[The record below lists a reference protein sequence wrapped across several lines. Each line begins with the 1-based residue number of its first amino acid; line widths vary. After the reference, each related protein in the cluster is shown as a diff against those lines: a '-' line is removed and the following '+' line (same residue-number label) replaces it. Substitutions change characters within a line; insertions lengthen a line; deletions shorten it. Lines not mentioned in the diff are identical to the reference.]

1 MQFDLR
7 DLKTPAGLHE
17 QSHTTEWL
25 LTSGQG
31 GFAMGTVSGVPSR
44 RYHGLLVAS
53 LRPPVN
59 RLMTLSAL
67 AETYVEQGPGGIER
81 RSDLSSFRFSGSTL
95 HPRGV
100 DFLTGFR
107 KDHAVHFRYEIPAN
121 EAFAGAAITKSVV
134 LVRQR
139 PAVLVR
145 YTIENRGKQP
155 CRLTIR
161 PLVAMRDFH
170 SLQLRDL
177 SANKYRTDPTPTG
190 VSITVPN
197 LQQAAAAGATGSTLL
212 IESSEAG
219 FTRDEQWWY
228 NFFYEIEQARGYDAL
243 EDLYHPGAFD
253 FLATPGT
260 SEVTIRA
267 TLGTMPLDRF
277 DEAVAEH
284 DKHLKRLL
292 AATHVTMGSAFGPQ
306 GRLAGHEVLKQLP
319 KLIAAADDF
328 VVQRVKPGALSG
340 APADRVTIIAGYPWF
355 ADWGRDSMISLP
367 GLLLSC
373 GRMTEALQVLRTF
386 AGTVKDGLI
395 PNVFDDYTGAAQYNT
410 VDAPLW
416 FVHAACSYLLASGDQ
431 RAFADELLPACTQI
445 LHAYADG
452 TINNIGM
459 DPEDHLI
466 AAGDHT
472 TQLTWMDAKRDGV
485 VFTPRHGKP
494 VEINALWHH
503 ALVTLA
509 EVARPYDDELSF
521 WCRQLAP
528 RVAASMLRFWN
539 PAKQCLH
546 DVLPHRGEGPQGLM
560 SEIRPNQLFAV
571 SLGSCAFAA
580 SQQRSIVEVCMRELL
595 TPLGVRTLAPGEP
608 AYRGRFRGRMF
619 ERDAAY
625 HNGTAWPWLLGP
637 MAEALCR
644 AHGFIDGSIAQARG
658 ILRPTIDALHNYCLG
673 QVAEVYDGDHNA
685 PDAMQQPGG
694 CPAQAWS
701 IAEVLRVSILLAR
714 MEAGRPG

>member
-1 MQFDLR
+1 MNFDLR
-7 DLKTPAGLHE
+7 ELKTAGGLAEHA
-17 QSHTTEWL
+17 HATEWL

-59 RLMTLSAL
+59 RLMTLSAM
-67 AETYVEQGPGGIER
+67 AETYVEQSSVGGGIER
-81 RSDLSSFRFSGSTL
+81 RSDLSSFRFSGGAL

-100 DFLTGFR
+100 DYLTDFR
-107 KDHAVHFRYEIPAN
+107 KDHGVHWTYEIPAN
-121 EAFAGAAITKSVV
+121 EAFAGAKITKSVV

-139 PAVLVR
+139 PAVLVK
-145 YTIENRGKQP
+145 YTIENRSSLP
-155 CRLTIR
+155 CRLTMR
-161 PLVAMRDFH
+161 PLVSMRDFH

-177 SANKYRTDPTPTG
+177 SPGKYRNDPTPTG
-190 VSITVPN
+190 VSLTVGS
-197 LQQAAAAGATGSTLL
+197 LQQAGVSGQQGSTLL
-212 IESSEAG
+212 IESGEAG
-219 FTRDEQWWY
+219 FSRDEQWWY
-228 NFFYEIEQARGYDAL
+228 NFFYDVEQSRGYDAL

-253 FLATPGT
+253 FLATPGL
-260 SEVTIRA
+260 SDVTIRA
-267 TLGTMPLDRF
+267 TLGTMPRDSF
-277 DEAVAEH
+277 DEAMAEH
-284 DKHLKRLL
+284 QAHQRRLL
-292 AATHVTMGSAFGPQ
+292 GATHVTMGSAFGPQ
-306 GRLAGHEVLKQLP
+306 GKHSGHEVLRQLP

-373 GRMTEALQVLRTF
+373 GRMTEAAAVLRTF

-395 PNVFDDYTGAAQYNT
+395 PNVFDDYTGQAQYNT

-416 FVHAACSYLLASGDQ
+416 FVHAACAYLQASGDQ
-431 RAFADELLPACTQI
+431 RVFADELLPACTQI
-445 LHAYADG
+445 LHAYAEG

-485 VFTPRHGKP
+485 VFTPRHGKA
-494 VEINALWHH
+494 VEINALWYH
-503 ALVTLA
+503 ALVSLA
-509 EVARPYDDELSF
+509 ELAKPFDEEIAF
-521 WCRQLAP
+521 WCRQMAP
-528 RVAASMLRFWN
+528 QVAASMLRFWN
-539 PAKQCLH
+539 PAKGCLH
-546 DVLPHRGEGPQGLM
+546 DVLPRRGEGPEGLM

-571 SLGSCAFAA
+571 SLGSCAF
-580 SQQRSIVEVCMRELL
+580 SIGQQRSIVEVCMRDLL
-595 TPLGVRTLAPGEP
+595 TPLGVRTLAPWEP
-608 AYRGRFRGRMF
+608 GYRGRFRGRMF

-637 MAEALCR
+637 MAEAWCR
-644 AHGFIDGSIAQARG
+644 AHVFSDASIHEARG
-658 ILRPTIDALHNYCLG
+658 MLQPTIDAMASYCLG
-673 QVAEVYDGDHNA
+673 QAAEVYDGDHFADA
-685 PDAMQQPGG
+685 PQQPGG

-714 MEAGRPG
+714 MGAGRG